1 MRRKAT
7 TPDRRCKRVGFLLT
21 TAAGCG
27 LIPAT
32 FGQALLAA
40 VIAWALALGLAL
52 IWAALAGLAVGVL
65 LARG

>member
-1 MRRKAT
+1 M
-7 TPDRRCKRVGFLLT
+7 T